1 MERGAEASRF
11 LAWLTIEFQLG
22 MMTSIGVSS
31 TVAWAKASAI
41 TLLEI
46 PCKGR
51 VQYSFLS

>member
-1 MERGAEASRF
+1 MERGAVASRF

-46 PCKGR
+46 PCKER
-51 VQYSFLS
+51 VQYSFFS